1 MDRAGDR
8 AVGGE
13 ISFFKSLQSLMTRP
27 GQFEYSLLAKGGFF
41 SWTVQQQLAESLEA
55 QILVLLGHWL
65 IA

>member
-1 MDRAGDR
+1 MDRVGDR

-27 GQFEYSLLAKGGFF
+27 GQFQYSLLAHGGFF
-41 SWTVQQQLAESLEA
+41 SWPVQQQLTGSLEA
-55 QILVLLGHWL
+55 QILVLLGHLL